1 MKQAPSLRRLSLGA
15 CSLLVLG
22 AALWA
27 ANPARAADDNSP
39 DAVYKREVARC
50 SAGMSGQDRQT
61 CLREAGAARDEAR
74 RNRLGN
80 GAAGSLDQ
88 NRVRRC
94 DSLSGQQR
102 QDCITQMTDT
112 ANTTTRG
119 SVAGGGILRETVI
132 QVPAGT
138 PGAMPQGVP
147 PATAP
152 GSLQPAPMP
161 MR

>member
-1 MKQAPSLRRLSLGA
+1 MKQAHSLRRLSLGA
-15 CSLLVLG
+15 CSALALG

-27 ANPARAADDNSP
+27 AGPAHAADDNSP

-50 SAGMSGQDRQT
+50 NAGMSTEDRKT

-80 GAAGSLDQ
+80 GSGSLDQ
-88 NRVRRC
+88 NRMRRC
-94 DSLSGQQR
+94 DSLPGQQR

-138 PGAMPQGVP
+138 PGAMPQGGA